1 MSSSA
6 SPVYDVDSISVQDLE
21 SGYVSGSGSEAS
33 IPEVYFSKP
42 HLHFLNRQ
50 LQNLEPPGQLLPPC
64 HFTRASLTQRF
75 CRNLTMVHHYT
86 TFTVSN
92 NRFRPH
98 RLSYTGHAVKNED
111 PKAPNGGPHLF

>member
-1 MSSSA
+1 MSG
-6 SPVYDVDSISVQDLE
+6 QDLE

-50 LQNLEPPGQLLPPC
+50 LQNLAPQGQLFPTSD
-64 HFTRASLTQRF
+64 FRWASLTQRF
-75 CRNLTMVHHYT
+75 CRSLTMVHHYP
-86 TFTVSN
+86 TFSISN
-92 NRFRPH
+92 DRFRPH

-111 PKAPNGGPHLF
+111 SKASDGGPHLF